1 METLP
6 SFKKVMAMGK
16 NSVITIRMELK
27 SDKQVKTFWA
37 VKMWSVKTYVK
48 KVTKVISTVELKK
61 NDKNAPRTKASFRN
75 QESSDLKTNKQT
87 IHGKSKA
94 NSRDKNIASLSI
106 VVKKKRNRSC
116 LVGQKK
122 FSPSPTSPPP
132 RDPVALFCCH
142 WVRKRHMYMLW
153 M

>member
-75 QESSDLKTNKQT
+75 QESSDLKTKKQT
-87 IHGKSKA
+87 IYGIAQFATYIILMSIRVR
-94 NSRDKNIASLSI
+94 SRQPIVETLS
-106 VVKKKRNRSC
+106 
-116 LVGQKK
+116 
-122 FSPSPTSPPP
+122 
-132 RDPVALFCCH
+132 
-142 WVRKRHMYMLW
+142 
-153 M
+153 

>member
-1 METLP
+1 
-6 SFKKVMAMGK
+6 MAMGK

-75 QESSDLKTNKQT
+75 QESSDLKTNKQ
-87 IHGKSKA
+87 
-94 NSRDKNIASLSI
+94 
-106 VVKKKRNRSC
+106 
-116 LVGQKK
+116 
-122 FSPSPTSPPP
+122 FM
-132 RDPVALFCCH
+132 
-142 WVRKRHMYMLW
+142 VRQRQILEIKILQAKVS
-153 M
+153 

>member
-1 METLP
+1 
-6 SFKKVMAMGK
+6 
-16 NSVITIRMELK
+16 MELK

-75 QESSDLKTNKQT
+75 QESSDLKANKQT

-122 FSPSPTSPPP
+122 FSPSRTP
-132 RDPVALFCCH
+132 RPRIGTQLPSSVATELGRDICTCCECKH
-142 WVRKRHMYMLW
+142 IMYAAGISNIS
-153 M
+153 